1 MVEPTGT
8 ISFRVDCD
16 LVATARGKA
25 IAKAILHSRAA
36 ANAAKITSRNCSS
49 RGTIMTF
56 NAIRGLAVSALLI
69 AVPLSSASAADMPLK
84 APPPPPAPVYSWT
97 GFYIGGNA
105 GGAWERQSNSLSV
118 DNQVLLP
125 GGGFFAGAVVAG
137 VNASGTQNLNSAGFT
152 GGGQIGYN
160 YQSGNVVWGVELD
173 FESLRQNANAGGG
186 FTYITTGTPYTLT
199 LNSSTNWLFT
209 ARPRVGWAIDRSLLY
224 VTGGVAATKRN
235 VTQFFFDPAGFPET
249 ATFSKVQAGWT
260 VGAGYEYALVNNWT
274 IKGEYLF
281 AGFGGG
287 TASGLVGNGIFG
299 NAVLNNSVS
308 NLKIQILR
316 AGLNYKF
323 GG

>member
-1 MVEPTGT
+1 
-8 ISFRVDCD
+8 
-16 LVATARGKA
+16 
-25 IAKAILHSRAA
+25 
-36 ANAAKITSRNCSS
+36 
-49 RGTIMTF
+49 MTF
-56 NAIRGLAVSALLI
+56 NAIGGLAVSALLI

-186 FTYITTGTPYTLT
+186 FSYITAGTYTLN
-199 LNSSTNWLFT
+199 LNASTNWLFT

-235 VTQFFFDPAGFPET
+235 VTQSFFDPGAGGFAET

-299 NAVLNNSVS
+299 TAVLNNSVS

>member
-1 MVEPTGT
+1 M
-8 ISFRVDCD
+8 
-16 LVATARGKA
+16 
-25 IAKAILHSRAA
+25 
-36 ANAAKITSRNCSS
+36 KI
-49 RGTIMTF
+49 GGF
-56 NAIRGLAVSALLI
+56 AVSALLI

-84 APPPPPAPVYSWT
+84 APPPPPVPVYSWT

-105 GGAWERQSNSLSV
+105 GWAWERQNNSLSV

-125 GGGFFAGAVVAG
+125 GGGFFAGGVVAE
-137 VNASGTQNLNSAGFT
+137 VNASGTQNLNSNGFT

-160 YQSGNVVWGVELD
+160 YQSGKVVWGVELD

-186 FTYITTGTPYTLT
+186 FTYITTGAPYTLT

-209 ARPRVGWAIDRSLLY
+209 ARPRVGWAMDRSLLY

-235 VTQFFFDPAGFPET
+235 VTQSFFDPGGTGFAET
-249 ATFSKVQAGWT
+249 ASFSKVQAGWT

-287 TASGLVGNGIFG
+287 TASGLVGNGIAG
-299 NAVLNNSVS
+299 TAVLNNAVS